1 MEYMEHYNLNELGAQ
16 VEKEDVLLEC
26 SITVRVDVS
35 LERPHEYVRDEEGK
49 LKLVLGDGWLV
60 SLALPAQASI
70 PASPLADGEQQ
81 VVADLQ
87 YQSVDSVTLSL
98 EDALRVLGI
107 QKDAKI
113 WRVREA
119 S

>member
-1 MEYMEHYNLNELGAQ
+1 M
-16 VEKEDVLLEC
+16 
-26 SITVRVDVS
+26 
-35 LERPHEYVRDEEGK
+35 
-49 LKLVLGDGWLV
+49 LV
-60 SLALPAQASI
+60 SLTLPARASI
-70 PASPLADGEQQ
+70 PPGSPSLADGEQQ

-87 YQSVDSVTLSL
+87 YQSEEGNTIYL

-107 QKDAKI
+107 QRDAKI

>member
-1 MEYMEHYNLNELGAQ
+1 MEHYDLNELSPQ
-16 VEKEDVLLEC
+16 IEKEDVLLEC
-26 SITVRVDVS
+26 SVTVHVDIS

-60 SLALPAQASI
+60 SLTLPAQASI
-70 PASPLADGEQQ
+70 LPGSPSLADGEQQ

-87 YQSVDSVTLSL
+87 YQSEEGNTISL

-107 QKDAKI
+107 QRDAKI